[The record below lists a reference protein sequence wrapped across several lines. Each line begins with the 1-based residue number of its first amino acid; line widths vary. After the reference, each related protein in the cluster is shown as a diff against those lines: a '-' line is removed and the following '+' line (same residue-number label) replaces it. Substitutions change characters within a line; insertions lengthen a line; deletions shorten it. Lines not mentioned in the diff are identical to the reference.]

1 MPGSG
6 SRTFL
11 EADHYEAGLR
21 QASATILIAPSPK
34 FKAHERRK
42 YV

>member
-1 MPGSG
+1 MPGS
-6 SRTFL
+6 STRTFL

-21 QASATILIAPSPK
+21 QAPITILIAPSPK
-34 FKAHERRK
+34 FMAHERRK